1 MAALVEVGSHAVLD
15 AELAGCR
22 TGEVTLVGRLP
33 RSCSAGQLI
42 MADREFQGVPLWR
55 AFTATGADLLWRVP
69 ANRVLPVHKL
79 FRDGS
84 WLSDIH
90 AGTDRAKRDPV
101 RVRVLAY
108 QLKDAGP
115 AAAAGD
121 YRLVTTLLD
130 PRRYPARQLAA
141 FYRERWEIQSVF
153 AELKTHQRA
162 RRSSSAARHPT
173 ASSNRSGPIS
183 WSTTHCA
190 SSW

>member
-1 MAALVEVGSHAVLD
+1 M
-15 AELAGCR
+15 
-22 TGEVTLVGRLP
+22 P
-33 RSCSAGQLI
+33 
-42 MADREFQGVPLWR
+42 
-55 AFTATGADLLWRVP
+55 
-69 ANRVLPVHKL
+69 
-79 FRDGS
+79 
-84 WLSDIH
+84 
-90 AGTDRAKRDPV
+90 
-101 RVRVLAY
+101 

-141 FYRERWEIQSVF
+141 FYRERWKIECVC
-153 AELKTHQRA
+153 AELKTHQRGA
-162 RRSSSAARHPT
+162 KVVLGSKTPA